1 MFEGQIGRNMEVY
14 VDDMLTKSLRTSD
27 HRADLEETFKT
38 LRRYKMKLNPE
49 KCAFGVCS
57 GKFLGFMV
65 HHRGIDA
72 NPDKIK
78 AIQELRSP
86 RMTKEIQGLTGR
98 IISLARFISRLTDRC
113 LPFFKALKKNSSSQW
128 TPECESAFKELKS
141 YLAEPPM
148 LSKPQNGETL
158 YLYLAVSTVA
168 VSSALIRE
176 EDGIQRAVY
185 YVSKALTDPETR
197 YTEVEKIVLALITS
211 ARRLRPYFQAH
222 LITVLTNYPLRQ
234 VMQKLEASGRM
245 IKWSVELSE
254 FDLTYK
260 PRSAIKGQA
269 VADFLLESI
278 QGDSFS
284 IDRPE
289 DESWKLFIDG
299 SSNRHGSGAG
309 VIIQSPNGAIAQ
321 LALRF
326 GFRATNNIAEYEA
339 LVQGLRLA
347 VELKVEVL
355 VVFSDS

>member
-1 MFEGQIGRNMEVY
+1 MFEGQVGRNMEVY

-86 RMTKEIQGLTGR
+86 RTTKEIQGLTGR
-98 IISLARFISRLTDRC
+98 IISLARFISRLTDHC
-113 LPFFKALKKNSSSQW
+113 LPFCKALKKNSSSQW

-141 YLAEPPM
+141 YLAEPLM

-168 VSSALIRE
+168 VSSALIQE

-222 LITVLTNYPLRQ
+222 PITVLTNYPLRQ

-254 FDLTYK
+254 FDLT
-260 PRSAIKGQA
+260 
-269 VADFLLESI
+269 
-278 QGDSFS
+278 
-284 IDRPE
+284 
-289 DESWKLFIDG
+289 
-299 SSNRHGSGAG
+299 
-309 VIIQSPNGAIAQ
+309 
-321 LALRF
+321 
-326 GFRATNNIAEYEA
+326 
-339 LVQGLRLA
+339 
-347 VELKVEVL
+347 
-355 VVFSDS
+355 